1 MAEIDIQE
9 LIWNSINEPHI
20 WDRHQLTRAEVE
32 EVAYGPAEHLK
43 VRRTYEGRYFVTG
56 PKADQR
62 LLVLILASK
71 GAGKYY
77 PVSARPADKKERREY
92 QEWKASKHL

>member
-1 MAEIDIQE
+1 MTEIDIQE
-9 LIWNSINEPHI
+9 LVWNSENEPHI
-20 WDRHQLTRAEVE
+20 WHRHQFTRAEVE
-32 EVAYGPAEHLK
+32 EVAYGPAENLK
-43 VRRTYEGRYFVTG
+43 VQRTYGGRYFVTG

-62 LLVLILASK
+62 LLVLILAPK

-92 QEWKASKHL
+92 RE